1 VKASSLQQKELL
13 RLQAL
18 DIKVLQLGHQ
28 STSLVQH
35 AELVALGREVEA
47 NRMNLLACSGEL
59 EDVCTELGRVESDV
73 EVVEKRIARDEDR
86 LQHTSSVKDIQA
98 LDSEIASLKKRL
110 FDLEEI
116 EIAVLERQEEREAA
130 VAVVQGERDAIR
142 ERVSATELTRDE
154 VLQGL
159 TRQLGELTRDRQS
172 VVATIPDD
180 LATLYE
186 RLRISGHGNAAAL
199 LRARTCSGCTMTLT
213 GSDLAD
219 ARQAPADEVIF
230 CPDCGAVLVRT
241 EESGI

>member
-1 VKASSLQQKELL
+1 VKASPLQQKELL

-18 DIKVLQLGHQ
+18 DIKLLQLAHQ
-28 STSLVQH
+28 AKSLVQH
-35 AELVALGREVEA
+35 AELAALSGETEASRMKLLGR
-47 NRMNLLACSGEL
+47 SGEL
-59 EDVCTELGRVESDV
+59 DDVRTELRRIESDV
-73 EVVEKRIARDEDR
+73 EVVEKRIARDNDR

-130 VAVVQGERDAIR
+130 VSVVEQERDAIAD
-142 ERVSATELTRDE
+142 RVSATESVLDE
-154 VLQGL
+154 LLVDI
-159 TRQLGELTRDRQS
+159 TRQHGELTRDRAA
-172 VVATIPDD
+172 VAASIPDD

-186 RLRISGHGNAAAL
+186 RLRITGHGNAAAL

-213 GSDLAD
+213 GSDLAE
-219 ARQAPADEVIF
+219 ARQASADEIIF

-241 EESGI
+241 DESGI